1 MCMLEAISTMIRPE
15 NEEFFKEY
23 IPGSLWEKR
32 MENGW
37 FFYGGM
43 VDETACGAMVAELQ
57 GVTLVIHS
65 IYVAPGYRGLGVA
78 TELLFTLEDM
88 AHLYYIP
95 SIRVELLEDPEGEA
109 GLQKLLQIFTT
120 NIKET
125 GNVQYEFDG
134 TQVNW
139 EKLHLRKQISNCCV
153 TLEDCDEALRQQV
166 NARMEEASRCYV
178 PLPFRAQNYDAKHSM
193 IYRDH
198 SGIQGILLMHR
209 TEDGIYILDYM
220 GNFGD
225 HPEVFLGLLNGVV
238 ATFRGKEQ
246 QCRFHVACVND
257 KVAALMNKLIR
268 IPPRRELTARI
279 AVS

>member
-1 MCMLEAISTMIRPE
+1 MYA
-15 NEEFFKEY
+15 
-23 IPGSLWEKR
+23 GSDINDDQTGERGILQGVYTRKSVGETDGER
-32 MENGW
+32 LV
-37 FFYGGM
+37 FYGGM
-43 VDETACGAMVAELQ
+43 VDETACGAMTAELQ

-95 SIRVELLEDPEGEA
+95 SIRVDLLEDPEGEA
-109 GLQKLLQIFTT
+109 GLQKLLQTFTT

-166 NARMEEASRCYV
+166 ITRMEGASRCYV

-193 IYRDH
+193 IYWNH
-198 SGIQGILLMHR
+198 SGIPGILLMHR
-209 TEDGIYILDYM
+209 TEDGIY
-220 GNFGD
+220 
-225 HPEVFLGLLNGVV
+225 
-238 ATFRGKEQ
+238 
-246 QCRFHVACVND
+246 
-257 KVAALMNKLIR
+257 VAALMSKLIR
-268 IPPRRELTARI
+268 IPPRRELTEEQKQTREQFEASGRN
-279 AVS
+279 SG